1 MLSWADTNL
10 IFIYVFTWIFL
21 QSRCSGGGGFLFVF
35 CVLATRNNCRHFW
48 HRGILAAAAAVG
60 LTLVVSEGVSQEDED
75 KYDTECG
82 KG

>member
-1 MLSWADTNL
+1 MW
-10 IFIYVFTWIFL
+10 FCFCF
-21 QSRCSGGGGFLFVF
+21 CFF

-75 KYDTECG
+75 KDDTEGG
-82 KG
+82 KGGAGDVKKPGCLGIFNCSI

>member
-1 MLSWADTNL
+1 MYLTAFFFFFCNQGVG
-10 IFIYVFTWIFL
+10 VF
-21 QSRCSGGGGFLFVF
+21 F
-35 CVLATRNNCRHFW
+35 CVLATRNDCRHFW

-75 KYDTECG
+75 KDNTEGG